1 MMDKVY
7 IGKVVT
13 THGIKGEI
21 RILSDFKYK
30 DKAFCIGNELI
41 INNDILHIKSYR
53 IHKGYNMV
61 SFNEYDN
68 INDVLKYM
76 KSKVYIDRI
85 YLKDIKYLDEDL
97 IGMDIVVLDKIVGKI
112 KDVINVKNNPLLLV
126 NINNEDKYIPNNKE
140 FIENV
145 DLSSNKVY
153 IKYMEGLL

>member
-53 IHKGYNMV
+53 IHKGYDMV
-61 SFNEYDN
+61 SFKENMVKLISQLNPQSTGLDDKHMHMAIN
-68 INDVLKYM
+68 ILNRK
-76 KSKVYIDRI
+76 
-85 YLKDIKYLDEDL
+85 
-97 IGMDIVVLDKIVGKI
+97 KI
-112 KDVINVKNNPLLLV
+112 
-126 NINNEDKYIPNNKE
+126 
-140 FIENV
+140 
-145 DLSSNKVY
+145 
-153 IKYMEGLL
+153 